1 MKRYCLNDE
10 IVNYLNKKSRS
21 EVILLIILILFVL
34 LNILLYHKERRL
46 EKLYESLQ
54 VSAQSDQ
61 LTDEYLSVMKE
72 SILVDKAS
80 IKKYFEIID
89 LVQAEGIVFQEDSLL
104 LIYNDRS
111 VHAIEEELSGLQQEM
126 DVEIVQINETQDA
139 KKIYVEVRR

>member
-1 MKRYCLNDE
+1 M
-10 IVNYLNKKSRS
+10 
-21 EVILLIILILFVL
+21 ILLIILILFVL

-139 KKIYVEVRR
+139 KKIYVEVCR

>member
-80 IKKYFEIID
+80 MKKYFEIID

>member
-139 KKIYVEVRR
+139 KKIYVEVCR

>member
-1 MKRYCLNDE
+1 M
-10 IVNYLNKKSRS
+10 
-21 EVILLIILILFVL
+21 ILLIILILFVL